1 MYLTNRFLYAYNYS
15 KSYATEENVIKHF
28 RHIFV
33 NCVPNPEICQNCEPY
48 QNNTSFEDYL
58 KNEPSVKMYS
68 NSLNKLSSKVGES
81 QKDLYDSYNR
91 KIFNGSFQ
99 NVDQQKIV
107 LAHHSL
113 VVPSYLIEIEEN
125 TNVDDIVKE
134 TLYSV
139 LKIGCYP
146 KSNAVFK
153 KDQNT
158 SEEYSTGNKKSE
170 FSFTMIAEEFKK
182 EIKENHPAKIDFLIF
197 RLVNH
202 LRN

>member
-1 MYLTNRFLYAYNYS
+1 MYNLNLYKFS
-15 KSYATEENVIKHF
+15 KIG
-28 RHIFV
+28 
-33 NCVPNPEICQNCEPY
+33 EP
-48 QNNTSFEDYL
+48 QT
-58 KNEPSVKMYS
+58 
-68 NSLNKLSSKVGES
+68 
-81 QKDLYDSYNR
+81 DLYDSYNR